1 MGNCGSSK
9 YVNRPN
15 FTAKLILLNGKLLE
29 FEHPIK
35 ASLLTWQNPSS
46 FICSADGMEFD
57 QLAAEVGGDEV
68 LRPGEVYFELPVEW
82 RSHRMRAEDIAELAA
97 KASLAL
103 SGGRGCDDD
112 DMIRCGCC
120 SPRSRVE
127 PLVPVFKEET
137 VPPPVPPDG
146 GGGKGRR
153 GGCKRRRKFVVELSS
168 IIEE

>member
-29 FEHPIK
+29 FEHPVK
-35 ASLLTWQNPSS
+35 ASLLTWQNPSF
-46 FICSADGMEFD
+46 FICSSEGMEFG

-68 LRPGEVYFELPVEW
+68 LRLGEVYFELPVEW
-82 RSHRMRAEDIAELAA
+82 RSHKMQAEDIAELAA

-103 SGGRGCDDD
+103 SGGGEYDDEA
-112 DMIRCGCC
+112 MIRCGCC

-137 VPPPVPPDG
+137 VPPPDE
-146 GGGKGRR
+146 GGGKRR
-153 GGCKRRRKFVVELSS
+153 GGRCKRRRKFEVELSS
-168 IIEE
+168 ITEE